1 MDDRKCNYFSQLS
14 IQIYFDRYQCIHTYI
29 HNYLYFMFRKLD
41 FSIWSISEINIQ
53 PQDIEIL
60 ILFQNVEIQILRK
73 TQQCFHYLSQ
83 LYIRQL
89 QT

>member
-1 MDDRKCNYFSQLS
+1 
-14 IQIYFDRYQCIHTYI
+14 
-29 HNYLYFMFRKLD
+29 MFRKLD

-89 QT
+89 